1 MYKTRNV
8 ALRLRVL
15 LLTFVVVDVHVLVR
29 REVLV
34 VVLVAD
40 DDRQRVRPAARR
52 SSVVL
57 HDDGQVVLLAQL
69 AVERLPA
76 LHQTR
81 AVAFPPALCNTTRW
95 SCFWEQHSPNYRA
108 YTAAM
113 YMQQTR
119 SHPRV
124 CVLHVYK
131 PQTI

>member
-15 LLTFVVVDVHVLVR
+15 LLTFVVVDVHVLVG

-40 DDRQRVRPAARR
+40 DGRQRVRPAARR
-52 SSVVL
+52 SAVVF

-81 AVAFPPALCNTTRW
+81 AVAFPPALCNTGDR
-95 SCFWEQHSPNYRA
+95 SCFWERHAPNCRA
-108 YTAAM
+108 HTAAM
-113 YMQQTR
+113 YMLQTR

>member
-8 ALRLRVL
+8 TLRLRAL

-95 SCFWEQHSPNYRA
+95 W
-108 YTAAM
+108 
-113 YMQQTR
+113 
-119 SHPRV
+119 
-124 CVLHVYK
+124 
-131 PQTI
+131 